1 MQKGKKFLKNCKKT
15 IQSFKNLDL
24 MKLTFTIA
32 IFLFISS
39 HALAAAPNFELETSR
54 LTKAIGCKNPKIQ
67 PGYTIPKAPL
77 YICMVSDR
85 DYLETFV
92 NDDGSGNVKNIKL
105 VWDDR
110 TKARPPATPPVHAR
124 KTEAKAMLDAILKL
138 YAPDARPLILNA
150 FFNLKKSASF
160 DSAKFRI
167 EFTYSKGPAI
177 DERQLI
183 LNPKHVGGELV
194 L

>member
-1 MQKGKKFLKNCKKT
+1 
-15 IQSFKNLDL
+15 
-24 MKLTFTIA
+24 MKLTFNLAT
-32 IFLFISS
+32 FLFVSS
-39 HALAAAPNFELETSR
+39 HAVAAAPNFELETNR
-54 LTKAIGCKNPKIQ
+54 LTKAIGCENPKIL
-67 PGYTIPKAPL
+67 PGYTTPKAPL

-85 DYLETFV
+85 DYLEVFV
-92 NDDGSGNVKNIKL
+92 NDDGGGHVKNIKL

-110 TKARPPATPPVHAR
+110 TEARLPLTPPVHAR

-150 FFNLKKSASF
+150 FFNLKKNTSF

-167 EFTYSKGPAI
+167 EFTYSKGSAI

-183 LNPKHVGGELV
+183 LNPK
-194 L
+194 